1 MSSICGI
8 DPGLS
13 GAVAILAQDGV
24 ILVEDLPVHMIRSGR
39 RQRSELDLSGL
50 YAILQAH
57 NTIRHIYIEDVA
69 ARPGQ
74 GVVSMFRFGYAAG
87 AIAGLVT
94 ALQFPVTFVPP
105 RMWQK
110 AIGIGPLPDEAR
122 QRAGQLYPGIAGRLV
137 RKKDC
142 NRADAILIARYGL
155 TRISSEVQ
163 QAA

>member
-1 MSSICGI
+1 MICGI

-13 GAVAILAQDGV
+13 GAIAILDQDQV
-24 ILVEDLPVHMIRSGR
+24 VLVEDLSVHMIKSGR
-39 RQRSELDLSGL
+39 KIRSELDLAGL
-50 YAILQAH
+50 RMLLVEQ
-57 NTIRHIYIEDVA
+57 TISHIFLEEVA

-87 AIAGLVT
+87 ATAGLVT

-110 AIGIGPLPDEAR
+110 AIGVGPLPDEAR
-122 QRAGQLYPGIAGRLV
+122 QRASQLYPEIAGQLV

-155 TRISSEVQ
+155 TRSTSELQ